1 MSLSKNRDPSKANDL
16 LALLKNF
23 EVPAEVVAK
32 VEDFGLKETRDFPYA
47 FSDEKAL
54 VRLLRNTAF
63 EEPDDDN
70 DDPVDVKDPQ

>member
-1 MSLSKNRDPSKANDL
+1 MSRGDPSKANDL
-16 LALLKNF
+16 LALLKNHD
-23 EVPAEVVAK
+23 VPAEVRSK
-32 VEDFGLKETRDFPYA
+32 IEDFGLKETRDFPYA

-63 EEPDDDN
+63 EEPDDEN